1 MKVKKIKLENIRSY
15 RFQEID
21 FPRGSVLLWGNIGS
35 GKSSVLLGVDFALFG
50 LQKGNLAGAS
60 LLRNGEER
68 GSVELHFNVEDKDYV
83 IKRGLKRSKTGVTQ
97 DFGFIIKDGVK
108 EEKTALELK
117 QKILEILDYPKNLL
131 TKNKALIFR
140 YTVYTPQEEMK
151 LILTGSKEERLD
163 ALRKVFG
170 IDKYKRIK
178 ENCKVIT
185 SDIKSRKKLK
195 EGFVSDLDSKLVD
208 RLNKEEELRTE
219 ESKVIELTQGFEEQ
233 KQVIEQKKEEL
244 GLLEEKKELLVK
256 LKNDLEINKLNLE
269 HKNKEIADNEIKIN
283 EFSQQSPPEMNILF
297 DVNGVNELEKNRL
310 ELEKELRLI
319 LDKIQDF
326 KTKKS
331 LATALKDKV
340 SGLNSCPTCLQQVG
354 EEHKSRIISEE
365 SNRLE
370 VIENALNNFSG
381 KNTEVETQIIEVKSK
396 IDEEKKKEGDYKLQK
411 LKLDQFKE
419 KEGEILKLKN
429 KNLELRDSLLG
440 LGAKVDEMVK
450 QIEELSFVD
459 DAYNRLKDE
468 FNQLDSEFRK
478 KELGKKELEVKV
490 RMVRERIESLG
501 LEIKKKEEGKAKLDY
516 LNKVQFWLESHFV
529 KLMEN
534 MEKNVMFKVH
544 EDFNSLF
551 EKWFSILVENENLQM
566 TLDEEFS
573 PRIYQNGYDTEYD
586 YLSGGEKTAGALA
599 YRLALNQ
606 VINNIMSSI
615 KTKDL
620 LILDEPTDGFSS
632 EQLDRMKLLM
642 EEINI
647 GQIVIVSHEA
657 KVESFV
663 DNIIR
668 FEKIDHS
675 TNVVT

>member
-21 FPRGSVLLWGNIGS
+21 FPEGSVLLWGNIGS

-68 GSVELHFNVEDKDYV
+68 GSIELHFSVEDKDYV

-97 DFGFIIKDGVK
+97 DFGFIIKDGIK

-195 EGFVSDLDSKLVD
+195 EGFVSDLDSKLVE
-208 RLNKEEELRTE
+208 RLNKEEELRSE
-219 ESKVIELTQGFEEQ
+219 ESKVLELNSGFEEQ
-233 KQVIEQKKEEL
+233 EQKIEQKKEEL
-244 GLLEEKKELLVK
+244 KLLEEKKELLVK

-269 HKNKEIADNEIKIN
+269 HKKKEITDNEIKIN
-283 EFSQQSPPEMNILF
+283 EFSQQSQPEMNIMF
-297 DVNGVNELEKNRL
+297 DVKVISELENNRL
-310 ELEKELRLI
+310 ELERELRLI
-319 LDKIQDF
+319 LDKLQDF

-340 SGLNSCPTCLQQVG
+340 SGLNNCPTCLQQVG

-381 KNTEVETQIIEVKSK
+381 KNTEVETQILEIKSK
-396 IDEEKKKEGDYKLQK
+396 IDEERKKEGDYKLQK
-411 LKLDQFKE
+411 LKFDQFKE
-419 KEGEILKLKN
+419 KEEEILKLKN
-429 KNLELRDSLLG
+429 KNLELRESLLG
-440 LGAKVDEMVK
+440 IESKVNEMIK
-450 QIEELSFVD
+450 KIEELSFVSD
-459 DAYNRLKDE
+459 SYNRLKEE
-468 FNQLDSEFRK
+468 FDQLDREFRK
-478 KELGKKELEVKV
+478 KGLEKKELEVKV
-490 RMVRERIESLG
+490 RMIRERIESLG

-516 LNKVQFWLESHFV
+516 LNKVQFWLEGHFV

-632 EQLDRMKLLM
+632 EQLDRMRLLM

>member
-21 FPRGSVLLWGNIGS
+21 FPEGSVLLWGNIGS

-68 GSVELHFNVEDKDYV
+68 GSIELHFSVEDKDYV

-97 DFGFIIKDGVK
+97 DFGFIIKDGIK
-108 EEKTALELK
+108 EEKTTLELK

-195 EGFVSDLDSKLVD
+195 EGFVSDLDSKLVE
-208 RLNKEEELRTE
+208 RLDKEEELRTE
-219 ESKVIELTQGFEEQ
+219 ESKVLGLKIGFEEQ
-233 KQVIEQKKEEL
+233 KQKIEQKKEEL
-244 GLLEEKKELLVK
+244 KLLEEKKELLVK

-269 HKNKEIADNEIKIN
+269 HKKKEIEDNEIKIN
-283 EFSQQSPPEMNILF
+283 EFSQQSQPEMNSVF
-297 DVNGVNELEKNRL
+297 DSNVIGELEKTRL

-340 SGLNSCPTCLQQVG
+340 SGLNNCPTCLQQVR

-381 KNTEVETQIIEVKSK
+381 KNKEVEIKITEVKSK
-396 IDEEKKKEGDYKLQK
+396 IDEGRKEEGDYKLQK
-411 LKLDQFKE
+411 LKFDQFKE

-429 KNLELRDSLLG
+429 KNLEGRDNLL
-440 LGAKVDEMVK
+440 AIESKVNEMIK
-450 QIEELSFVD
+450 KIEELSFVG
-459 DAYNRLKDE
+459 DAYNRLKGE
-468 FNQLDSEFRK
+468 FDLLDHEFRK
-478 KELGKKELEVKV
+478 KELEKKELEVKV
-490 RMVRERIESLG
+490 RMVKERIESLG

-573 PRIYQNGYDTEYD
+573 PRIFQNGYDTEYD

-632 EQLDRMKLLM
+632 EQLDRMRLLM

-647 GQIVIVSHEA
+647 GQIIIVSHEA

>member
-21 FPRGSVLLWGNIGS
+21 FPEGSVLLWGNIGS

-68 GSVELHFNVEDKDYV
+68 GSIELHFSVEDKDYV

-97 DFGFIIKDGVK
+97 DFGFIIKDGIK
-108 EEKTALELK
+108 EEKTTLELK

-195 EGFVSDLDSKLVD
+195 EGFVSDLDSKLVE
-208 RLNKEEELRTE
+208 RLDKEEELRTE
-219 ESKVIELTQGFEEQ
+219 ESKVLGLKIGFEEQ
-233 KQVIEQKKEEL
+233 KQKIEQKKEEL
-244 GLLEEKKELLVK
+244 KLLEEKKELLVK

-269 HKNKEIADNEIKIN
+269 HKKKEIEDNEIKIN
-283 EFSQQSPPEMNILF
+283 EFSQQSQPEMNSVF
-297 DVNGVNELEKNRL
+297 DSNVIGELEKTRL

-340 SGLNSCPTCLQQVG
+340 SGLNNCPTCLQQVR

-381 KNTEVETQIIEVKSK
+381 KNKEVEIKITEVKSK
-396 IDEEKKKEGDYKLQK
+396 IDEGRKEEGDYKLQK
-411 LKLDQFKE
+411 LKFDQFKE

-429 KNLELRDSLLG
+429 KNLEGRDNLL
-440 LGAKVDEMVK
+440 AIESKVNEMIK
-450 QIEELSFVD
+450 KIEELSFVG
-459 DAYNRLKDE
+459 DAYNRLKGE
-468 FNQLDSEFRK
+468 FDLLDHEFRK
-478 KELGKKELEVKV
+478 KELEKKELEVKV
-490 RMVRERIESLG
+490 RMVKERIESLG

-573 PRIYQNGYDTEYD
+573 PRIFQNGYDTEYD

-606 VINNIMSSI
+606 VVNNIMSSI

-632 EQLDRMKLLM
+632 EQLDRMRLLM

-647 GQIVIVSHEA
+647 GQIIIVSHEA

>member
-1 MKVKKIKLENIRSY
+1 MFDVKVISELEN
-15 RFQEID
+15 
-21 FPRGSVLLWGNIGS
+21 
-35 GKSSVLLGVDFALFG
+35 
-50 LQKGNLAGAS
+50 
-60 LLRNGEER
+60 
-68 GSVELHFNVEDKDYV
+68 
-83 IKRGLKRSKTGVTQ
+83 
-97 DFGFIIKDGVK
+97 
-108 EEKTALELK
+108 
-117 QKILEILDYPKNLL
+117 
-131 TKNKALIFR
+131 
-140 YTVYTPQEEMK
+140 
-151 LILTGSKEERLD
+151 
-163 ALRKVFG
+163 
-170 IDKYKRIK
+170 
-178 ENCKVIT
+178 
-185 SDIKSRKKLK
+185 
-195 EGFVSDLDSKLVD
+195 
-208 RLNKEEELRTE
+208 
-219 ESKVIELTQGFEEQ
+219 
-233 KQVIEQKKEEL
+233 
-244 GLLEEKKELLVK
+244 
-256 LKNDLEINKLNLE
+256 
-269 HKNKEIADNEIKIN
+269 
-283 EFSQQSPPEMNILF
+283 
-297 DVNGVNELEKNRL
+297 NRL
-310 ELEKELRLI
+310 ELERELRLI
-319 LDKIQDF
+319 LDKLQDF

-340 SGLNSCPTCLQQVG
+340 SGLNNCPTCLQQVG

-381 KNTEVETQIIEVKSK
+381 KNTEVETQILEIKSK
-396 IDEEKKKEGDYKLQK
+396 IDEERKKEGDYKLQK
-411 LKLDQFKE
+411 LKFDQFKE
-419 KEGEILKLKN
+419 KEEEILKLKN
-429 KNLELRDSLLG
+429 KNLELRESLLG
-440 LGAKVDEMVK
+440 IESKVNEMIK
-450 QIEELSFVD
+450 KIEELSFVSD
-459 DAYNRLKDE
+459 SYNRLKEE
-468 FNQLDSEFRK
+468 FDQLDREFRK
-478 KELGKKELEVKV
+478 KGLEKKELEVKV
-490 RMVRERIESLG
+490 RMIRERIESLG

-516 LNKVQFWLESHFV
+516 LNKVQFWLEGHFV

-632 EQLDRMKLLM
+632 EQLDRMRLLM